1 MKYKKLGKTELEVSL
16 ICLGTMTWG
25 RQNSETDAHM
35 QMDYALEQGVNFF
48 DTAEMYPI
56 PPNQPTQG
64 LTETYMGNWLAQNKN
79 RSKVILTT
87 KITGPGHFVKYIRNG
102 PRLTKEH
109 ITIAV
114 EESLRRLRTDY
125 IDLYQLHWPERKTN
139 FFGQLGYT
147 PSKDDSASDDNVS
160 IEETLE
166 ALDAIVGTGKIR
178 YLGISN
184 ETPWGTMEYLRL
196 SDQMDL
202 PRIQSIQN
210 PYNLLNRTFEVGL
223 SEIAYREKVG
233 LLAYSPL
240 AFGTLSGKYL
250 NNENPKNARLT
261 LFGKRYGRYSTP
273 HAISATEAYVQI
285 ANRYG
290 IDPAQMAL
298 AFINGQIFVT
308 SNIIGATTMEQLKSN
323 ISSIKLE
330 LSKEIQKEIHS
341 VHEKNSNPSP

>member
-25 RQNSETDAHM
+25 RQNTETDAHT
-35 QMDYALEQGVNFF
+35 QMNYAIGQGVNFF

-56 PPNQPTQG
+56 PPNERTQG
-64 LTETYMGNWLAQNKN
+64 LTETYIGNWFTKNKN
-79 RSKVILTT
+79 RSKIMLAT
-87 KITGPGHFVKYIRNG
+87 KVTGPGAFVKYIRNG
-102 PRLTKEH
+102 PRFTKEH
-109 ITIAV
+109 IQSAV
-114 EESLRRLRTDY
+114 DESLRRLRTDY

-147 PSKDDSASDDNVS
+147 PLQDNDSIP

-166 ALDAIVGTGKIR
+166 ILDGIVDTGKIR

-196 SDQMDL
+196 SEQTDL

-210 PYNLLNRTFEVGL
+210 PYNLLNRTFELGL
-223 SEIAYREKVG
+223 SEISYREKVG

-250 NNENPKNARLT
+250 TNEKPKRARLS
-261 LFGKRYGRYSTP
+261 LFGRHYGRYSSP
-273 HAISATEAYVQI
+273 QAVRATKEYVEI
-285 ANRYG
+285 ANRHG

-298 AFINGQIFVT
+298 AFINEQIFVT
-308 SNIIGATTMEQLKSN
+308 SNIIGATTMKQLKSN
-323 ISSIKLE
+323 ISSVE
-330 LSKEIQKEIHS
+330 LSLTTEIQKEIHA
-341 VHEKNSNPSP
+341 VHEQNSNPSP